1 MTNVLSPNCIERQF
15 MSKNWLS
22 ARRKDFYYRKAKQ
35 LDYRS
40 RASFKLIQID
50 DRFHVMKP
58 GHVVVDLGAAPGGWL
73 QVASERVTETGH
85 VVGVDLQSI
94 APVDGMVETIR
105 GDIRKPETV
114 EKLLY
119 MIAGKADVVLSDM
132 SPNISGAYDTDQA
145 RSVELCEYALAFA
158 QKTLVDNGTLVMK
171 IFEGK
176 DTKEFL
182 EEVKKV
188 FDKVRMFAPKASRD
202 SSSEV
207 YIIARGFRGKDHV
220 EVAQEDDRDK

>member
-1 MTNVLSPNCIERQF
+1 MG
-15 MSKNWLS
+15 KNWLS

-58 GHVVVDLGAAPGGWL
+58 GYVVVDLGAAPGGWL

-105 GDIRKPETV
+105 GDIRKQETV
-114 EKLLY
+114 DKPLY

-132 SPNISGAYDTDQA
+132 SPNISGAYNTDQA
-145 RSVELCEYALAFA
+145 RSVELCEYALSFA
-158 QKTLVDNGTLVMK
+158 NKTLVDNGTLVMK
-171 IFEGK
+171 IFEGQ
-176 DTKEFL
+176 DTKEFVA
-182 EEVKKV
+182 EVKKY
-188 FDKVRMFAPKASRD
+188 FDNVRMFAPKASRD
-202 SSSEV
+202 SSSEM
-207 YIIARGFRGKDHV
+207 YIIARGYRGEGHV
-220 EVAQEDDRDK
+220 NLSEEKEGVSRND

>member
-1 MTNVLSPNCIERQF
+1 MQNVLSPNCIERHV

-50 DRFHVMKP
+50 DRFHIIKP
-58 GHVVVDLGAAPGGWL
+58 GYVVVDLGAAPGGWL
-73 QVASERVTETGH
+73 QVASERVTESGH

-105 GDIRKPETV
+105 GDIKKQETV
-114 EKLLY
+114 DKLLY

-158 QKTLVDNGTLVMK
+158 KKTLVDNGTLVMK
-171 IFEGK
+171 IFEGQ
-176 DTKEFL
+176 DTKEFVT
-182 EEVKKV
+182 EVRKY
-188 FDKVRMFAPKASRD
+188 FDNVRMFAPKASRD
-202 SSSEV
+202 SSSEM
-207 YIIARGFRGKDHV
+207 YIVARRFRATEHV
-220 EVAQEDDRDK
+220 DLAEEKEDN